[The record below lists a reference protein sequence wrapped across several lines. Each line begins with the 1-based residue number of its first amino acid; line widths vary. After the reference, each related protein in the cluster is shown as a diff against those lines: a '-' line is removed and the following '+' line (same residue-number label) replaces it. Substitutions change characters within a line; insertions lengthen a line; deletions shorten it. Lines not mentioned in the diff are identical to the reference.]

1 MCMTAVSTIVAI
13 GMMPLNLL
21 IYSRRWT
28 DKKAVIPFINIII
41 GLVAIIIPV
50 LIGMFIKWKKERW
63 TKPISV
69 VKKKT
74 LLNYV
79 KISCRINLE
88 FFSAISKCHGRCC
101 SPTMSRRMNYFMP
114 TVSNFVYNMRN
125 LTIPFVPL

>member
-69 VKKKT
+69 VKKK
-74 LLNYV
+74 
-79 KISCRINLE
+79 NL
-88 FFSAISKCHGRCC
+88 AKLCQ
-101 SPTMSRRMNYFMP
+101 NFM
-114 TVSNFVYNMRN
+114 
-125 LTIPFVPL
+125 